1 MIQEA
6 YTTSERLPVW
16 CDVCGPSQA
25 SIVAHFTEIRM
36 VGGTSFQMNL
46 CLCTR
51 EMVVWLL
58 IIHYTEEECS
68 RTQTLVML

>member
-6 YTTSERLPVW
+6 YTTSERLSVW
-16 CDVCGPSQA
+16 CDMCGPSQA
-25 SIVAHFTEIRM
+25 LIVAHFTEIPM

-51 EMVVWLL
+51 EMVVRFL
-58 IIHYTEEECS
+58 IVHYTEEERS
-68 RTQTLVML
+68 LTQTLVML